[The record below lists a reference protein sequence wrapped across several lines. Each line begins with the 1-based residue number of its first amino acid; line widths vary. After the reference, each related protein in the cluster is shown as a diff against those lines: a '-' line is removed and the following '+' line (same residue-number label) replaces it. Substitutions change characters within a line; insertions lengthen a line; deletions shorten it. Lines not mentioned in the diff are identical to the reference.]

1 MLTHITGSVVDW
13 SRLSYDQ
20 FTPALISALADALPT
35 NTRVRSLHFPSLD
48 GYWENDGK
56 WREHFRDFSSPDFD
70 AALERL
76 GTVVMLSAIE
86 SIVFPRGWQR
96 PPMRAKREEIYR
108 CIRAGCFRNRMSQ
121 DLRRIVENDPSMTE
135 LFWAQGSDSLA
146 IAALAV
152 ALRSNTHLYRLHLDS
167 EIDIQTETRLALAFS
182 HSGVCICTS
191 SSHSLFRVAATELI
205 LSQPLTKPLSTR
217 REASGGQS

>member
-1 MLTHITGSVVDW
+1 
-13 SRLSYDQ
+13 
-20 FTPALISALADALPT
+20 
-35 NTRVRSLHFPSLD
+35 
-48 GYWENDGK
+48 
-56 WREHFRDFSSPDFD
+56 
-70 AALERL
+70 
-76 GTVVMLSAIE
+76 MLSAIE
-86 SIVFPRGWQR
+86 SIVFSRGWQR

-205 LSQPLTKPLSTR
+205 LSQPLNRCLPVQRPPEDNREPLRLESIRAVRINLPDR
-217 REASGGQS
+217 RPYCQQPM